1 MYLNNLFCARGCL
14 TVIKLLRMFTI
25 PRCAS
30 LTKYQVLHCSRHH
43 FVWRSR
49 KGAVGQIWWSTYGSN
64 VSESRDLNQV
74 RKERHC
80 LETNMMMIFNL
91 SSPQNTF
98 LKKKNH
104 IMWKKSFF
112 EIIYLVDLI
121 ILRMWRKCPCADQFV
136 KERKIFIFD
145 LHVRPDHQ

>member
-1 MYLNNLFCARGCL
+1 MKYLRVKRVGVEGSEPGEKGTPLSWN
-14 TVIKLLRMFTI
+14 
-25 PRCAS
+25 
-30 LTKYQVLHCSRHH
+30 KYDD
-43 FVWRSR
+43 
-49 KGAVGQIWWSTYGSN
+49 
-64 VSESRDLNQV
+64 DLQS
-74 RKERHC
+74 
-80 LETNMMMIFNL
+80 FF
-91 SSPQNTF
+91 SSKYF
-98 LKKKNH
+98 FEKKNH